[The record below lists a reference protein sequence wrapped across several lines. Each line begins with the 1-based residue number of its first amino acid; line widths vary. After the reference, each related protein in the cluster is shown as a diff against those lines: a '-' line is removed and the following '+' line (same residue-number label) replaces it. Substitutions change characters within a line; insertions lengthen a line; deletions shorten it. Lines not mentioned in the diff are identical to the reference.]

1 VGDVAEKRSP
11 AGQILNFLAIS
22 DTLGTAGQPAREQ
35 FADIAAAGYEVVIN
49 LAMPDSTGALADEAG
64 LVAAHGMAYV
74 HIPVV
79 WERPTLA
86 DLARFFD
93 EMEARRGARVFVHC
107 ALNMRVSCFV
117 YLYRVIRLGVPP
129 EEAARAMARIWQP
142 DAVWRAFIDRSLA
155 HYGVQVRA
163 RQSLESDLE

>member
-1 VGDVAEKRSP
+1 MGDAAAKGSP
-11 AGQILNFLAIS
+11 AGQILNFLVIS
-22 DTLGTAGQPAREQ
+22 DTLGTAGQPARDE
-35 FADIAAAGYEVVIN
+35 FAAIAAAGYEVVIN
-49 LAMPDSTGALADEAG
+49 LAMPDSSGALADEAD
-64 LVAAHGMAYV
+64 LVAEHGMAYV

-86 DLARFFD
+86 DLARFFE

-107 ALNMRVSCFV
+107 AMNMRVSCFV
-117 YLYRVIRLGVPP
+117 YLFRVIHLGVAP

-142 DAVWRAFIDRSLA
+142 DQVWRAFLDRCLA
-155 HYGVQVRA
+155 HYGVQARA

>member
-1 VGDVAEKRSP
+1 MDDVAEKRSP
-11 AGQILNFLAIS
+11 AGQILNFVSIS
-22 DTLGTAGQPAREQ
+22 DELGTAGQPTRDQ

-49 LAMPDSTGALADEAG
+49 LAMPDSTGALSDEG
-64 LVAAHGMAYV
+64 DLVAAQGMVYV
-74 HIPVV
+74 HIPIV

-93 EMEARRGARVFVHC
+93 EMTARRGARVFVHC

-129 EEAARAMARIWQP
+129 EAAARAMARIWQP
-142 DAVWRAFIDRSLA
+142 DEVWRAFLYRCLA
-155 HYGVQVRA
+155 HYGGQAHA
-163 RQSLESDLE
+163 RQSLESDP